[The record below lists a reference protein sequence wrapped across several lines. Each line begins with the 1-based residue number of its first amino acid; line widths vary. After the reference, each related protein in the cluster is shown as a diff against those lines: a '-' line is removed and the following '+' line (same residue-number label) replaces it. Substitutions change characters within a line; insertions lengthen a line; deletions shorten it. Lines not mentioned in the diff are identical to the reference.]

1 VTPTPPSGHTP
12 EDPLAEVGR
21 EPLHEAIAS
30 AREERRGGISARTL
44 GVAAAASAV
53 TSYTVS
59 HVWGSGTVLSAALT
73 PVLVALVSEFLHRPV
88 DAVARVAPIHP
99 RTTAGPPTGEQ
110 HPPRPADPPTRA
122 EAEWAPV
129 SYGET
134 APPAWRPRWR
144 LILVT
149 GLAAFALVVG
159 IFTIPEL
166 VVGHS
171 LTGAGGS
178 TTYFSGPSP
187 SPPAAHAP
195 IQTTPATTP
204 TTTTDTTTTTAP
216 TGTTTTTTTPTTTTD
231 TTTTQTNTNTT
242 TAPANTNTTTTSTTP
257 TH

>member
-1 VTPTPPSGHTP
+1 MVPTPPPERTP
-12 EDPLAEVGR
+12 EDPLAGVGR

-44 GVAAAASAV
+44 GVAAAASGVA
-53 TSYTVS
+53 SYTVS

-99 RTTAGPPTGEQ
+99 RTTAGPPKGELR
-110 HPPRPADPPTRA
+110 PPRPADPPTGT
-122 EAEWAPV
+122 EADWAPV

-144 LILVT
+144 LILLT
-149 GLAAFALVVG
+149 GLAAFAIVVG

-187 SPPAAHAP
+187 S
-195 IQTTPATTP
+195 TPAVHPPPQTAP
-204 TTTTDTTTTTAP
+204 RTTTTDTTTTTP
-216 TGTTTTTTTPTTTTD
+216 TDTTTTTTPSTTTE
-231 TTTTQTNTNTT
+231 TTTTQTNTTAT
-242 TAPANTNTTTTSTTP
+242 TAPANPAPTSAPTTP